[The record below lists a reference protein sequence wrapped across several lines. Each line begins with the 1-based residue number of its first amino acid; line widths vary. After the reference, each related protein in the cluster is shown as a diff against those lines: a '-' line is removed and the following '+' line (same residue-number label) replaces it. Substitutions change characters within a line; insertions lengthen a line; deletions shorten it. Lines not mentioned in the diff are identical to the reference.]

1 MLIKNTKNQHYS
13 WAVKSRIIS
22 RKWPFFSY
30 TPLLVFINTSEN
42 DQVDIDRYFPNNK
55 IVKILNAGHVI
66 HLDNPRDTIT
76 TIDEYLNSS
85 KWES

>member
-1 MLIKNTKNQHYS
+1 LFCREKDK
-13 WAVKSRIIS
+13 
-22 RKWPFFSY
+22 
-30 TPLLVFINTSEN
+30 
-42 DQVDIDRYFPNNK
+42 VDIDRYFPNNR

-85 KWES
+85 SSK